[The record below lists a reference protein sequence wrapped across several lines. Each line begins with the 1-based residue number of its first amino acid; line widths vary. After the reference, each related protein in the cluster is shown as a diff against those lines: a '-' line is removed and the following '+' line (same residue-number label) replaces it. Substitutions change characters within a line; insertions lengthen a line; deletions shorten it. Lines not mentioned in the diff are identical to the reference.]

1 VVDKFHWGH
10 LCGFCRL
17 SCVELGLVTGAVLV
31 ELVQLREISQK
42 IILLDFGL
50 IAFDAQPFRI
60 FQVQLSVEC
69 STQRVMVRSIERG
82 RPPDA
87 AVAATRWLKYEPLR
101 LRFALCHGWWWQTAD
116 PDR

>member
-17 SCVELGLVTGAVLV
+17 SCVELGLVTGVVLV
-31 ELVQLREISQK
+31 ELVQSREISQK

-50 IAFDAQPFRI
+50 IANSMPSRSEFFRCSS
-60 FQVQLSVEC
+60 VLSVEC
-69 STQRVMVRSIERG
+69 STQRVMVRSIGRG

-87 AVAATRWLKYEPLR
+87 AVAATR
-101 LRFALCHGWWWQTAD
+101 
-116 PDR
+116 